1 MARITMKF
9 GGTSVGS
16 ADALQQAAAI
26 VRQTVDEGH
35 EVIVVTSAMGGVT
48 NLLIEGARTASE
60 GDGARFTAIA
70 QLLRTKHQ
78 AIIDE
83 LLTDPNE
90 RQPLSDMIHGLID
103 QFAAFCTGMH
113 VLREASDKAMAAV
126 SALGERMCAPLL
138 AALLR
143 QAGLASTPLD
153 ACALLITDDKYL
165 NAGVIQAESEP
176 RVRQGVLPLLERGIV
191 PVLTGFI
198 GATRQGVVTTLGRS
212 GSDYSAAIFGAY
224 LQSDEV
230 WIWTDVDGV
239 LTTDPR
245 MVPEAR
251 TIPVISYAEVGE
263 MAYYGAKVL
272 HAKTVQP
279 LVERSIPLRVKN
291 TFNPSFPG
299 TLITNEA
306 NATPGTVK
314 AVTAIRDVS
323 LITVA
328 GRGMIGVPGIAAR
341 TFMAV
346 AKENANVLM
355 ITQSSSEQSIC
366 FVVPEAKTRAVLEG
380 IETELAYEFGRQDID
395 RAWADNDVEIIT
407 VVGAGMRRKSGVAA
421 RVFGALGDQ
430 DVNIIAIAQGTS
442 DHCLSMVVKSSDTE
456 TAVAQIHKLVVLNGR
471 GDSAEPPASSA
482 NGRASSPQTS
492 ERSATHESTP

>member
-9 GGTSVGS
+9 GGTSVGN
-16 ADALQQAAAI
+16 AEALRHAATI
-26 VRQTVDEGH
+26 VRQTVDDGH
-35 EVIVVTSAMGGVT
+35 QVIVVTSAMGGVT

-60 GDGARFTAIA
+60 GDGARHTAIA
-70 QLLRTKHQ
+70 QMLRAKHQ
-78 AIIDE
+78 AVIDE
-83 LLTDPNE
+83 LVTDAHE
-90 RQPLSDMIHGLID
+90 RQSLSDMINGQID
-103 QFAAFCTGMH
+103 QFSTFCTGMF

-126 SALGERMCAPLL
+126 SGLGERMCAPLL

-143 QAGLASTPLD
+143 QEGLASQPLD
-153 ACALLITDDKYL
+153 ACALLITDDEYL
-165 NAGVIQAESEP
+165 NANVLQAESEP
-176 RVRQGVLPLLERGIV
+176 RVRQGVLPLLERKIV
-191 PVLTGFI
+191 PVLTGFV

-239 LTTDPR
+239 LTADPR
-245 MVPEAR
+245 MVDQAR

-263 MAYYGAKVL
+263 MAYFGAKVL
-272 HAKTVQP
+272 HSKTVQP
-279 LVERSIPLRVKN
+279 LVERNIPLRVKN
-291 TFNPSFPG
+291 TFNPTLPG

-346 AKENANVLM
+346 AKQHANVLM

-366 FVVPEAKTRAVLEG
+366 FVVPEAKSRAVVKA
-380 IETELAYEFGRQDID
+380 IEDELSYEFGRQDID
-395 RAWADNDVEIIT
+395 RAWADDDVVIIT
-407 VVGAGMRRKSGVAA
+407 VVGAGMRRQSGVAA
-421 RVFGALGDQ
+421 RVFGALGERE
-430 DVNIIAIAQGTS
+430 VNIIAIAQGTS
-442 DHCLSMVVKSSDTE
+442 DHCLSMVVQANDTE
-456 TAVAQIHKLVVLNGR
+456 AAVTQIHKLVVLNGR
-471 GDSAEPPASSA
+471 GQPAAPPVASA
-482 NGRASSPQTS
+482 NGQSAAQPAA
-492 ERSATHESTP
+492 ERNISHESTA

>member
-16 ADALQQAAAI
+16 AEALQQAAAI
-26 VRQTVDEGH
+26 VKQAVAEGH
-35 EVIVVTSAMGGVT
+35 QVIVVTSAMGGVT

-60 GDGARFTAIA
+60 GDGARYTAIA
-70 QLLRTKHQ
+70 ETLRARHQ
-78 AIIDE
+78 AVIDA
-83 LLTDPNE
+83 LLTDPDE
-90 RQPLSDMIHGLID
+90 RQTLSDLIQGLIN
-103 QFAAFCTGMH
+103 QFAAFCSGMH
-113 VLREASDKAMAAV
+113 VLHEASDKAMAAV
-126 SALGERMCAPLL
+126 SGLGERMCAPLL

-143 QAGLASTPLD
+143 QAGLASQPLD
-153 ACALLITDDKYL
+153 ASALLVTDDEYL
-165 NAGVIQAESEP
+165 NASVLQAESEP
-176 RVRQGVLPLLERGIV
+176 RVRRSVLPLLEREIV

-198 GATRQGVVTTLGRS
+198 GATRRGIVTTLGRS

-224 LQSDEV
+224 LHSDEV

-251 TIPVISYAEVGE
+251 TIPVISYAEIGE

-272 HAKTVQP
+272 HSKTVQP
-279 LVERSIPLRVKN
+279 LVERNIPLRVKN

-306 NATPGTVK
+306 NTTPGTVK

-346 AKENANVLM
+346 AKQNANVLM

-366 FVVPEAKTRAVLEG
+366 FVVPEAKSRAVVEAV
-380 IETELAYEFGRQDID
+380 ESELAYEFGRQDID

-407 VVGAGMRRKSGVAA
+407 VVGAGMRRTSGVAA
-421 RVFGALGDQ
+421 RVFGALGEQ

-442 DHCLSMVVKSSDTE
+442 DHCLSMVVKASDTE
-456 TAVAQIHKLVVLNGR
+456 AAVAQIHQLVVLNGR
-471 GDSAEPPASSA
+471 GESPAPPISSA
-482 NGRASSPQTS
+482 NGPVSPSQTS
-492 ERSATHESTP
+492 ERNATHESLA